1 MSKQSAVR
9 PMQASAPGF
18 TRARSNLLERRNTL
32 GPHICVQREAVGPAV
47 TPSAPSLVREVVN
60 SPGQPLAAATRS
72 FMEPRFGYDLSQVR
86 VHTDDRAAE
95 SARAVN
101 ANAYTAGHHIV
112 FDSGQFSPRT
122 TAGQQLMAHELTH
135 VVQQASG
142 PVAGTPSG
150 DGLNMSHRADSF
162 ERQARSVAA
171 GDPFSR
177 HGPLPGITRILS
189 PEAASTDSGDLHV
202 QRDGDASGAI
212 GAIAGVVG
220 AGLGVAALI
229 YAIRGTHAA
238 EHPPASVTPSGGL
251 ALNNTQFN
259 TLDQPAPGSNQ
270 EDAGAAKPKTE
281 DILYLDA
288 PATRKEQNHV
298 KVGLTTTTDGHNII
312 DGFTLEQEVMGYR
325 GGSDGPSATVTFTS
339 AQTRP
344 SKGLANLPHKETP
357 TTPAKTLGSEPESK
371 KPATIPS
378 PTAPKS
384 SSTDDVA
391 EVMLRVNIVNGTNED
406 GGQLQRFRGA
416 WRIDGK
422 GDVTPDKSQCS
433 VTQGNPADFHITG
446 SLINV
451 GINSPSSA
459 RPSAPPAQ
467 QTQPATPRSAPPAGP
482 GQRNDI
488 LEPQY
493 RRSVTV

>member
-1 MSKQSAVR
+1 MSKQAAIQTKQS
-9 PMQASAPGF
+9 SAPGF
-18 TRARSNLLERRNTL
+18 TRSRSSLFERRNTL
-32 GPHICVQREAVGPAV
+32 GPHLCIQREAVGPAV
-47 TPSAPSLVREVVN
+47 HPAAPSLVREVVN
-60 SPGQPLAAATRS
+60 SPGQPLDAATRA
-72 FMEPRFGYDLSQVR
+72 FMEPRFGHDFSRVR

-95 SARAVN
+95 SARAVS
-101 ANAYTAGHHIV
+101 ANAYTAGNHV
-112 FDSGQFSPRT
+112 AFGAGQYTPGTLSGQR
-122 TAGQQLMAHELTH
+122 LMAHELVH

-142 PVAGTPSG
+142 PVAGSPSG
-150 DGLNMSHRADSF
+150 DGLNMSHRTDSF

-171 GDPFSR
+171 GDLYSG
-177 HGPLPGITRILS
+177 HGSVSGATRTVPS
-189 PEAASTDSGDLHV
+189 EAASADSGDLHV

-212 GAIAGVVG
+212 GAIAGVAGVG
-220 AGLGVAALI
+220 VGVAALI
-229 YAIRGTHAA
+229 YAIRQTRAA

-270 EDAGAAKPKTE
+270 EDAGAAKPATK

-312 DGFTLEQEVMGYR
+312 DGFTFEQEVNGYR

-344 SKGLANLPHKETP
+344 SKALASLPHKETP
-357 TTPAKTLGSEPESK
+357 TAPAKTLGVEPESE
-371 KPATIPS
+371 KPASVSS

-384 SSTDDVA
+384 SSADDVA
-391 EVMLRVNIVNGTNED
+391 EAMLRVNIVNGTNAD

-422 GDVTPDKSQCS
+422 GDVTPDKSQCA

-459 RPSAPPAQ
+459 RPSAPEPAPELPRPGPAE
-467 QTQPATPRSAPPAGP
+467 QPPKGDFGPEPPNVIKGIPA
-482 GQRNDI
+482 
-488 LEPQY
+488 
-493 RRSVTV
+493 